1 MNEIRI
7 ALAEDHQLVRQGM
20 VSLLSEESGIDVVFD
35 VSNGAELLD
44 ELKSTKVDVILLDLD
59 MPVISGQ
66 QALKV
71 IVKKYPETSVIII
84 SMHYSDEFI
93 SECVAAGAR
102 GFLPKN
108 CDIEKVVDAIYAVKE
123 QGFYF
128 DDNVSKAILYKLV
141 GKKDVNPNSDN
152 EVMSE
157 REIQIVELLCDEKTT
172 NEISEILSLSPRT
185 VETYRNRIFEKTKS
199 KNVVGVVLY
208 AVKYGIYKPK

>member
-1 MNEIRI
+1 MSEIKI

-20 VSLLSEESGIDVVFD
+20 VSLLSEEPGIDVVFD
-35 VSNGAELLD
+35 VSNGAELLE
-44 ELKSTKVDVILLDLD
+44 ELKSKKVDVILLDLD
-59 MPVISGQ
+59 MPIISGQ

-84 SMHYSDEFI
+84 SMHYADEFI
-93 SECVAAGAR
+93 SECVTAGAR

-108 CDIEKVVDAIYAVKE
+108 CDIEKVVDAIYAVNE
-123 QGFYF
+123 QGYYF

-141 GKKDVNPNSDN
+141 GKKDVSPKSGN
-152 EVMSE
+152 EIMSE
-157 REIQIVELLCDEKTT
+157 REIQIVELLCEEKTT

-185 VETYRNRIFEKTKS
+185 VETYRNRIFDKTKS

-208 AVKYGIYKPK
+208 AIKYGIYNPK